1 MKAFIKRKCLGIL
14 FLIFSTSITVADLR
28 DAQIEILSQQYDLA
42 LSEAAKIAKS
52 HPIDAALI
60 SARASIELGNPA
72 QGEKYAEFAVK
83 AAPKSFSARLLL
95 ATAQRHQGKNLFAEL
110 NFRRALDI
118 AQTPVDRRI
127 ARDALRYVRDTKD
140 WNYTAFLGVAPT
152 SNIHR
157 QSGEFLTF
165 HPSYSIFNQQ
175 SKPIESKTGSLIS
188 GSIQRNFRFP
198 NGVKLVIG
206 YSQTA
211 RRYDERAF
219 DRDSRSVNISWSA
232 DNNMMWVLRNVAL
245 NYSNM
250 DVANEPYS
258 ESVSLRLGTDIQIN
272 GLRPISVHGSIGHS
286 NVFSIQTDGRQERSV
301 RLSYPIL
308 VGQTHQL
315 RGFIEQFRNMS
326 REYIPDDT
334 SGYGYGLNLAFAPR
348 GTGFLIESGF
358 SFEREQFQER
368 WFIDV
373 DRRWVEKTRATI
385 GIQTKTFRCLG

>member
-1 MKAFIKRKCLGIL
+1 MD
-14 FLIFSTSITVADLR
+14 S
-28 DAQIEILSQQYDLA
+28 
-42 LSEAAKIAKS
+42 
-52 HPIDAALI
+52 
-60 SARASIELGNPA
+60 
-72 QGEKYAEFAVK
+72 
-83 AAPKSFSARLLL
+83 
-95 ATAQRHQGKNLFAEL
+95 
-110 NFRRALDI
+110 
-118 AQTPVDRRI
+118 RI
-127 ARDALRYVRDTKD
+127 AGDALRYVRDTKD

-157 QSGEFLTF
+157 QSGEFQTF

-175 SKPIESKTGSLIS
+175 SKPIESKTGTLIS

-198 NGVKLVIG
+198 TGEKLVVG
-206 YSQTA
+206 DSQTA

-258 ESVSLRLGTDIQIN
+258 ETVSLRLGTDIQIN
-272 GLRPISVHGSIGHS
+272 GLRPISVQGSIDHS

-308 VGQTHQL
+308 VGQMHQL
-315 RGFIEQFRNMS
+315 SGFVEQFRNMS

-358 SFEREQFQER
+358 SF
-368 WFIDV
+368 DPNP
-373 DRRWVEKTRATI
+373 
-385 GIQTKTFRCLG
+385 IQSLLRLHGFVHLQRPR